1 MNDTA
6 AGKVH
11 QFTPR
16 VHAHAGT
23 PRILSGLSFRK
34 FLSLIGP
41 FIGLIIIIALFSILQ
56 PDKFFTLYNFMTVA
70 NQTVIVALAAMGMT
84 FIIISGGIDLSVGS
98 VIALN
103 TVVTALLINQG
114 ADPLIALLAGVLS
127 GVVGGSLSGLLIGG
141 LGIVPFIA
149 TLGMM
154 GIARGVAK
162 WLAGEQKVDAP
173 MTWIWELMG
182 KSEHLD
188 WLVFSPGVWLM
199 ILVAIAS
206 AVILRYSLFGRY
218 TFAIGSSESTARL
231 CGIRVERMKFFIYTF
246 GGFMTGLS
254 GVMQFSRL
262 TVGDPTVA
270 QGREL
275 DVIAAVVIGGG
286 SLSGGE
292 GSILGTMIGA
302 FIMAFLR
309 NGCNM
314 TGIPN
319 YVQEIIIGLIIV
331 GAVAIDNLRHR
342 TVK

>member
-1 MNDTA
+1 MNGTA
-6 AGKVH
+6 TRTIQAPARGAGLKKIL
-11 QFTPR
+11 T
-16 VHAHAGT
+16 
-23 PRILSGLSFRK
+23 LSGPFLGLAFIIILFGALQPQK
-34 FLSLIGP
+34 FLS
-41 FIGLIIIIALFSILQ
+41 A
-56 PDKFFTLYNFMTVA
+56 YNFMTVA

-84 FIIISGGIDLSVGS
+84 FVIISGGIDLSVGS

-103 TVVTALLINQG
+103 TVVTALLIQHG
-114 ADPLIALLAGVLS
+114 MDPFVALVAGVLS
-127 GVVGGSLSGLLIGG
+127 GVAVGSLSGLLVGG

-154 GIARGVAK
+154 GISRGVAK

-173 MTWIWELMG
+173 MTWLWELMG
-182 KSEHLD
+182 NSERLS
-188 WLVFSPGVWLM
+188 WMLFPPGVWLM
-199 ILVAIAS
+199 IMGAVVVA
-206 AVILRYSLFGRY
+206 VLLKYSLFGRY
-218 TFAIGSSESTARL
+218 TFAIGSNESTARL
-231 CGIRVERMKFFIYTF
+231 CGIPVERMKFYIYAF
-246 GGFMTGLS
+246 GGLMTGLA

-270 QGREL
+270 QGKEL

-292 GSILGTMIGA
+292 GSIMGTVIGA
-302 FIMAFLR
+302 FIMSFLR

-331 GAVAIDNLRHR
+331 GAVAADNFRQRKL
-342 TVK
+342 K

>member
-1 MNDTA
+1 MNNA
-6 AGKVH
+6 ATTKQLPIPGKG
-11 QFTPR
+11 
-16 VHAHAGT
+16 AGF
-23 PRILSGLSFRK
+23 RKILSLS
-34 FLSLIGP
+34 GP
-41 FIGLIIIIALFSILQ
+41 FLGLASIILLFGILQ
-56 PDKFFTLYNFMTVA
+56 PQRFLSTYNFMTVA

-84 FIIISGGIDLSVGS
+84 FVIISGGIDLSVGS

-103 TVVTALLINQG
+103 TVVTALLVQRG
-114 ADPLIALLAGVLS
+114 VDPFLALCAGVLS
-127 GVVGGSLSGLLIGG
+127 GVAAGAINGLLIGG
-141 LGIVPFIA
+141 LRIVPFIA

-173 MTWIWELMG
+173 MTWLWELMG
-182 KSEHLD
+182 GSGRLS
-188 WLVFSPGVWLM
+188 WLVFPPGVWLM
-199 ILVAIAS
+199 IIAAAVVA
-206 AVILRYSLFGRY
+206 VLLRYSLFGRY
-218 TFAIGSSESTARL
+218 TFAIGSNESTARL
-231 CGIRVERMKFFIYTF
+231 CGIRVERMKFYIYAF
-246 GGFMTGLS
+246 AGLMTGLA

-292 GSILGTMIGA
+292 GSILGTVIGA
-302 FIMAFLR
+302 FIMSFLR

-331 GAVAIDNLRHR
+331 GAVAADSFRRRRL
-342 TVK
+342 K

>member
-1 MNDTA
+1 MNTNYHPAEKPD
-6 AGKVH
+6 KFRS
-11 QFTPR
+11 FTQNSYLR
-16 VHAHAGT
+16 
-23 PRILSGLSFRK
+23 RLLSY
-34 FLSLIGP
+34 IGP
-41 FIGLIIIIALFSILQ
+41 FLGLGIIIGLFGALQ
-56 PDKFFTLYNFMTVA
+56 PDKFLTFFNFMTVA

-103 TVVTALLINQG
+103 TVVTALLINHG
-114 ADPLIALLAGVLS
+114 FSPLTALAGGVLS
-127 GVVGGSLSGLLIGG
+127 GVLAGSLSGILIGG

-149 TLGMM
+149 TLGIM

-173 MTWIWELMG
+173 MTWLCNLMG
-182 KSEHLD
+182 KSDNLS

-199 ILVAIAS
+199 IIF
-206 AVILRYSLFGRY
+206 AVISVVLLKYSLFGRY
-218 TFAIGSSESTARL
+218 TFAIGSSESTAKL
-231 CGIRVERMKFFIYTF
+231 CGIRVERMKFAIYAF
-246 GGFMTGLS
+246 GGFMTGLA
-254 GVMQFSRL
+254 GLMQFSRL

-270 QGREL
+270 TGKEL

-342 TVK
+342 KAK

>member
-1 MNDTA
+1 MNNAQSEETLPLKA
-6 AGKVH
+6 KEQRGK
-11 QFTPR
+11 QLKNL
-16 VHAHAGT
+16 
-23 PRILSGLSFRK
+23 LSV
-34 FLSLIGP
+34 IGP
-41 FIGLIIIIALFSILQ
+41 FIGLGLIILLFSILE
-56 PDKFFTLYNFMTVA
+56 PDKFPTLFNFLTVA

-84 FIIISGGIDLSVGS
+84 YIIISGGIDLSVGS
-98 VIALN
+98 VIALV
-103 TVVTALLINQG
+103 TVVTALLIDAG
-114 ADPLIALLAGVLS
+114 RSPLIAIIVGVFS
-127 GVVGGSLSGLLIGG
+127 GAVCGAISGALIGYFR
-141 LGIVPFIA
+141 IIPFIA

-162 WLAGEQKVDAP
+162 WMANQQKVDAP
-173 MTWIWELMG
+173 MTWVWEIMSRSPSV
-182 KSEHLD
+182 K

-199 ILVAIAS
+199 IIAAVVIAI
-206 AVILRYSLFGRY
+206 VLRYSVFGRY
-218 TFAIGSSESTARL
+218 TFAIGSNESTAKL
-231 CGIRVERMKFFIYTF
+231 CGVRVERMKFYIYTF
-246 GGFMTGLS
+246 GGLMAGLA

-270 QGREL
+270 VGKEL

-319 YVQEIIIGLIIV
+319 YVQEIIIGVIII
-331 GAVAIDNLRHR
+331 GAVAIDKFRHR
-342 TVK
+342 GK